1 MRDDPSPWR
10 KARTVVK
17 LKGRGIGGLAAWS
30 GVARRRSRRHTTIGF
45 HVHGQAAH
53 DEDAARAGTRGVA

>member
-30 GVARRRSRRHTTIGF
+30 GVACRPMEMQPAPVLLERKS
-45 HVHGQAAH
+45 
-53 DEDAARAGTRGVA
+53 ARAW